1 MLYSSLRP
9 ETPQN
14 QGSGAAPHMG
24 FSIFIWAS
32 FDPNLLYTIRSLSG
46 ITLIIFTLASP
57 RVLAHAGHGN
67 EFKGQDIDNNTPTP
81 VKVDPKTAQSL
92 GLKIEAVSKKQL
104 DIRLRATGQIEILP
118 NKKVEL
124 TAPIPGRIVKLLVEP
139 NTSVKAGQIV
149 AVLASGELV
158 ALRVEAAQKRAEAL
172 SSLKQAQANLELA
185 QENFARQQKI
195 ASAEITRT
203 QTEVSV
209 AKEIY
214 ERDKDLA
221 EQGVLPQRNLQESKA
236 HLDTGKAELA
246 KALYQQEVI
255 KAENE
260 IRRATASIEA
270 AKTLLQ
276 LGDLNYKTRL
286 EQIGTIADSKGLVVV
301 RSPIT
306 RKVLDREATIGQAFQ
321 DTGGKLMTIVND
333 DKVFVTAN
341 IYEKDLKTVK
351 LGQRVKVKVAS
362 IPNRIFTGTISQID
376 SAVQG
381 DKRVVLVKA
390 ELDNFN
396 EQLKGGLFA
405 ELEIITDKI
414 PTPVLA
420 IPTTAVVEANGKKL
434 VYIQNGDALQ
444 ATEVELGK
452 TSGDLVEVKT
462 GLFEGDLI
470 VTQRA
475 MQLYAQSLRGD
486 SKPYQAEEEE
496 EQKTPLKT
504 TKIPADKT
512 YLWVLISGIVLAT
525 VSTISFRLGR
535 SNPRKNK
542 TAVDSEESKEVSFST
557 VTQPVED
564 TDSLKHKH

>member
-1 MLYSSLRP
+1 MLY
-9 ETPQN
+9 T
-14 QGSGAAPHMG
+14 
-24 FSIFIWAS
+24 
-32 FDPNLLYTIRSLSG
+32 TRSLPR
-46 ITLIIFTLASP
+46 ITLIIFFTLASP
-57 RVLAHAGHGN
+57 PVLAHAGHGN
-67 EFKGQDIDNNTPTP
+67 EFKGQNTDINTPTP

-92 GLKIEAVSKKQL
+92 GIKIEAVSKKQL

-139 NTSVKAGQIV
+139 NSSVKAGQIV
-149 AVLASGELV
+149 AVLVSGELV

-172 SSLKQAQANLELA
+172 SSLKQAQADLELA
-185 QENFARQQKI
+185 QENLARQQKI
-195 ASAEITRT
+195 ASAEINRT

-214 ERDKDLA
+214 ERDKNLA
-221 EQGVLPQRNLQESKA
+221 EEGALTQRNLLESKA
-236 HLDTGKAELA
+236 HLETGKAELA
-246 KALYQQEVI
+246 KALNQQEVI
-255 KAENE
+255 KAENG
-260 IRRATASIEA
+260 IRRATASLEA
-270 AKTLLQ
+270 AKTQLQ
-276 LGDLNYKTRL
+276 ISDLNYKTRL
-286 EQIGTIADSKGLVVV
+286 QQIGTIADSKGLVVV
-301 RSPIT
+301 RSPING
-306 RKVLDREATIGQAFQ
+306 KVLDREATLGQAFQ

-341 IYEKDLKTVK
+341 IYEKDLKAVK
-351 LGQRVKVKVAS
+351 LGQRVKVKVVS
-362 IPNRIFTGTISQID
+362 ISNRIFTGTISQID

-396 EQLKGGLFA
+396 KQLKSGLFA
-405 ELEIITDKI
+405 ELEIITDKNF
-414 PTPVLA
+414 TPVLA
-420 IPTTAVVEANGKKL
+420 IPTTAVVEANNKKI
-434 VYIQNGDALQ
+434 VYLQNGDALQ

-475 MQLYAQSLRGD
+475 LQLYAQSLRGD
-486 SKPYQAEEEE
+486 SKHYQAEE

-504 TKIPADKT
+504 TKISADKT

-542 TAVDSEESKEVSFST
+542 TEVDSEESKEVNFST